1 MTDSSLW
8 AAFVRISQ
16 VRGPAVAVVVALALQ
31 PLQHH
36 RLPHCSSRRA
46 ALWRWMNALIARS
59 IAVRL
64 QLLQLLFLL
73 ALHFFWL

>member
-8 AAFVRISQ
+8 AAFVRVSPF
-16 VRGPAVAVVVALALQ
+16 RGPAVVVVVALALQ

-46 ALWRWMNALIARS
+46 ALWRWMNALTARS
-59 IAVRL
+59 IAMRL
-64 QLLQLLFLL
+64 LLQLLFLL
-73 ALHFFWL
+73 ALHFLWL